1 MGGGVWLFAALCG
14 YCYLGCCSTAT
25 TGLTRVCERKEIKMS
40 KLPKRTEGEALREFL
55 EDMRQAEGDIERSG
69 QLREKWSDR
78 ISDYKDERRKGLESN

>member
-1 MGGGVWLFAALCG
+1 
-14 YCYLGCCSTAT
+14 
-25 TGLTRVCERKEIKMS
+25 MS

-55 EDMRQAEGDIERSG
+55 EDMRQAERDIERSG